1 MMCDDMENPSVTTI
15 RLTGKGM
22 RLGTMI
28 EQVEEEMGE

>member
-1 MMCDDMENPSVTTI
+1 MRDNTKNPSVTTI

-28 EQVEEEMGE
+28 EKVEEEMGE